1 MENTLVESYDVI
13 NEENNA
19 FWENGMIRQHNTAR
33 STRFNQLKNSL
44 CVCYVVVVVIFLHR
58 CFFFS
63 TSFFGT
69 FMKRSFGVMIHSLS
83 IWIVWSW
90 PPLLSICL
98 STMLGQDLWVHEK
111 NSSKSYDV
119 LNGILLYMYVNAS
132 PLMIYILIEFH
143 LTGIDFVWNGKI
155 LIKKKVS
162 TTTTKTSQ
170 KKWYG
175 LSTRWKNVEI

>member
-83 IWIVWSW
+83 I
-90 PPLLSICL
+90 
-98 STMLGQDLWVHEK
+98 
-111 NSSKSYDV
+111 
-119 LNGILLYMYVNAS
+119 
-132 PLMIYILIEFH
+132 
-143 LTGIDFVWNGKI
+143 
-155 LIKKKVS
+155 
-162 TTTTKTSQ
+162 
-170 KKWYG
+170 
-175 LSTRWKNVEI
+175 